1 MRNIGNKSFITK
13 SLLQWYKRNARPLP
27 WRKTRNPY
35 RVLISEIML
44 QQTQVSRVLQMY
56 PKFIRRFPNFHI
68 LARAGTGDVIR
79 AWAGMGYNNRAV
91 RLHQAANRVIQ
102 DYAGRLPADIDL
114 LRQLPGI
121 GRYTAHAIACFS
133 FGQHTAVVDTNVRR
147 ILARLFP
154 KLFRSQDEWELAE
167 SILPRR
173 KAYEWN
179 QALMELGSMFCTSA
193 NPDCTGGPLNRYC
206 PSAFQI
212 HRRLKI
218 KKRKNDCVLIPDR
231 IYRGRVV
238 ALVRTFSPHQQIES
252 LRLLKIL
259 QLGAAKRNQRW
270 FSSILTGL
278 QRDGLIQIHTQRMKT
293 YVSLPQ

>member
-1 MRNIGNKSFITK
+1 MRTIGNKAFITK
-13 SLLQWYKRNARPLP
+13 SLLQWYSRNARPLP

-35 RVLISEIML
+35 RILISEIML

-56 PKFIRRFPNFHI
+56 PKFIKRFPNFQI

-91 RLHQAANRVIQ
+91 HLHQAAIRVIQ
-102 DYAGRLPADIDL
+102 DYGGRLPADIVL

-121 GRYTAHAIACFS
+121 GQYTAHAVACFS

-154 KLFRSQDEWELAE
+154 KMACSQNEWELAE
-167 SILPRR
+167 SVLPKRN
-173 KAYEWN
+173 AYEWN
-179 QALMELGSMFCTSA
+179 QALMELGSVFCTAA
-193 NPDCTGGPLNRYC
+193 NPGCAGCPLKRYC
-206 PSAFQI
+206 PSAFQVQSRPRI
-212 HRRLKI
+212 NKSRNERAI
-218 KKRKNDCVLIPDR
+218 IPNR

-238 ALVRTFSPHQQIES
+238 ALVRMFSRRRRMES
-252 LRLLKIL
+252 YRLLKVL
-259 QLGAAKRNQRW
+259 RPGDAKRNQKW
-270 FSSILTGL
+270 FSLLLTGL